1 MTVSPGFE
9 SGGQQIK
16 IFRYR
21 AQNTGRWYSED
32 GGGNPVTF
40 PVSHLMFQVMGMT
53 SQRFKDNN
61 NNNT

>member
-40 PVSHLMFQVMGMT
+40 PVSHLMF
-53 SQRFKDNN
+53 
-61 NNNT
+61 